1 MAAPRVLIVDD
12 EPDLLEV
19 CARALRNHDLEA
31 ITASDAETA
40 QMLLRAH
47 AVDLLVTDVR
57 MPTEN
62 GISLLQTVH
71 DTIPDLPLMIVT
83 GYPDSL
89 AIDAALDLN
98 VKSFL
103 VKPFDLVEFVSEV
116 KRSLELHTTIP
127 QEELESERNEL
138 ISLVVG
144 ELRQHKIPVLEGR
157 IQRDPT
163 DGRVVLIPTD
173 PKGAVPIGEF
183 LTDYARG
190 ERIYLIVLP
199 HA

>member
-1 MAAPRVLIVDD
+1 
-12 EPDLLEV
+12 
-19 CARALRNHDLEA
+19 
-31 ITASDAETA
+31 
-40 QMLLRAH
+40 
-47 AVDLLVTDVR
+47 
-57 MPTEN
+57 
-62 GISLLQTVH
+62 
-71 DTIPDLPLMIVT
+71 
-83 GYPDSL
+83 
-89 AIDAALDLN
+89 AALDLN

-144 ELRQHKIPVLEGR
+144 ELRQHKIPVLEGK

-173 PKGAVPIGEF
+173 PEGAVPIGEF